1 MKPDLIPGPLTLARA
16 VHRGPPPPTALI
28 RMLCK
33 FGVEIAF
40 REIVRRLLPEEAN
53 AILAP
58 GRNRRDREAERAY
71 AFCAGIERR
80 YFPIYE
86 WEEIEGLVY
95 RVPFQRMGWS
105 YDDFHELDRSP
116 GILLLRVLCAEPYES
131 NVGAR
136 VPLLEAVE
144 ALGVSREVLERVPP
158 DGISPAQLHKALDLT
173 PHAAAAEFADWTWG
187 QTGSVFL
194 DCDDEM
200 EVVDTDWSDET
211 VQELVGHWRTAS
223 ALMERVYALEC
234 WLERDPTAHLAQLL
248 EVALAVASDP
258 AISGSYDEQ
267 ETNSRELDGGVP
279 DVVIPVPPSIAA

>member
-1 MKPDLIPGPLTLARA
+1 MVKTDPIPGPLTLARA

-40 REIVRRLLPEEAN
+40 REIVRRLLPEEAD

-95 RVPFQRMGWS
+95 CVPFRRMGWS

-144 ALGVSREVLERVPP
+144 ALGVPRKVLERVPP

-173 PHAAAAEFADWTWG
+173 PHAAAAEFSFDI
-187 QTGSVFL
+187 VFWPRL
-194 DCDDEM
+194 ILGNGPP
-200 EVVDTDWSDET
+200 VV
-211 VQELVGHWRTAS
+211 RA
-223 ALMERVYALEC
+223 R
-234 WLERDPTAHLAQLL
+234 PTLPTSNGRL
-248 EVALAVASDP
+248 EVGCAGEERRWICSRSYAANTS
-258 AISGSYDEQ
+258 SG
-267 ETNSRELDGGVP
+267 
-279 DVVIPVPPSIAA
+279 